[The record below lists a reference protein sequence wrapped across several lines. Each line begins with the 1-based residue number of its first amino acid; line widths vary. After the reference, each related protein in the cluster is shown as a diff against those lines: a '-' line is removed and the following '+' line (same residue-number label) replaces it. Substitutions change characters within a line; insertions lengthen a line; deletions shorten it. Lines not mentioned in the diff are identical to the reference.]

1 MSHRHAERT
10 SDGNSSS
17 TKSPYFQVC
26 QADKRTHR
34 PHSYV
39 SHYSGE
45 SSRLRVPHATAVPSS
60 VACSSALTPP
70 PLLSSFSILF
80 LSVLILPQLYPNR
93 QPGIFISIRSNQD
106 SYNPCNQYIIAPAS
120 YHLRP
125 LCTDYHWGLLILAV
139 VSGSAASCIW
149 GPCGRFRGWV
159 WGIHLSLGKVCWDY

>member
-1 MSHRHAERT
+1 MLKGHLTVTALQPRVHISRHVRL
-10 SDGNSSS
+10 
-17 TKSPYFQVC
+17 TKEHIGPI
-26 QADKRTHR
+26 AK
-34 PHSYV
+34 
-39 SHYSGE
+39 
-45 SSRLRVPHATAVPSS
+45 SSRLRVTHATAVPSS

-139 VSGSAASCIW
+139 VPGSAASCIW
-149 GPCGRFRGWV
+149 GPRGRFRGWV
-159 WGIHLSLGKVCWDY
+159 